1 MSNTSQTITA
11 MALPTTPAVQRPGVH
26 PGKTAPSPQR
36 QTGVR
41 LYDTGIACG
50 FPSPAQDYLEQR
62 LSLDDICI
70 RFPESTYLVRAD
82 GHSMRDAG
90 ILDSDLL
97 VVECCYPAR
106 HGDIVIATV
115 DGAFTCKRLQLHP
128 RPLLLPANPAFAPI
142 DVDNED
148 METVI
153 FGVVRYAIHTL

>member
-26 PGKTAPSPQR
+26 PGKTALSPQR

-70 RFPESTYLVRAD
+70 RFPESTYLVRAE

-97 VVECCYPAR
+97 
-106 HGDIVIATV
+106 
-115 DGAFTCKRLQLHP
+115 
-128 RPLLLPANPAFAPI
+128 
-142 DVDNED
+142 
-148 METVI
+148 
-153 FGVVRYAIHTL
+153 

>member
-1 MSNTSQTITA
+1 
-11 MALPTTPAVQRPGVH
+11 MATPTTPAVQRPGVH
-26 PGKTAPSPQR
+26 PGKTAPTPQH
-36 QTGVR
+36 QTWVR
-41 LYDTGIACG
+41 LYDTSITCG

-70 RFPESTYLVRAD
+70 RFPESTYLVRAE

-142 DVDNED
+142 EVDNED

>member
-1 MSNTSQTITA
+1 

-26 PGKTAPSPQR
+26 PGKTPPSPQR

-41 LYDTGIACG
+41 LLHDTGIACG

-142 DVDNED
+142 EVDNED

-153 FGVVRYAIHTL
+153 FGAVRYAIHTL